1 MGRNIYGRNGVGD
14 GKREK
19 GKGKGV
25 SQVAQGPR
33 RSARVASGAVWIE
46 ACIAARNGFSHRRP
60 ADLPCEHEA
69 VAIAGGME
77 DGAKDGEGDLPSH
90 SRCSSQTHYALVDQ
104 IRRAAISVPANIAE
118 GYALGT
124 TSQWVRLNRIALGS
138 AVELKTHLE
147 LLRDLELIDR
157 VQLDPVVAD
166 ATQVIALLV
175 GLLKRLG
182 AKTPGANASPSP
194 PGSA

>member
-1 MGRNIYGRNGVGD
+1 MARKTAKTTYRVTLD
-14 GKREK
+14 
-19 GKGKGV
+19 
-25 SQVAQGPR
+25 PR
-33 RSARVASGAVWIE
+33 LKS
-46 ACIAARNGFSHRRP
+46 
-60 ADLPCEHEA
+60 
-69 VAIAGGME
+69 
-77 DGAKDGEGDLPSH
+77 
-90 SRCSSQTHYALVDQ
+90 HYALVDQ

-147 LLRDLELIDR
+147 LLRDLGLVDR
-157 VQLDPVVAD
+157 AELDPVVAD

-175 GLLKRLG
+175 GLLRRLG
-182 AKTPGANASPSP
+182 AQTPGANASPSP